1 MTEDYRQPVT
11 TAGAVA
17 AAHDRPQF
25 ARREY
30 ASADLFGNGREI
42 HIRHA
47 DGLYT
52 LRQTA
57 KGKLILTK

>member
-1 MTEDYRQPVT
+1 MTGHCRPSAPATGQVT
-11 TAGAVA
+11 AER
-17 AAHDRPQF
+17 DRPQA

-30 ASADLFGNGREI
+30 GSAELFGNDREI